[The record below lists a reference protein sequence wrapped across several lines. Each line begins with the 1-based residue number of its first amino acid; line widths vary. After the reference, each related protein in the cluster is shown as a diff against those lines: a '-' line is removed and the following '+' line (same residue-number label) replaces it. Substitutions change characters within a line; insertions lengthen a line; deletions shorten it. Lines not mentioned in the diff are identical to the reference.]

1 LHPAPNIDLFPQQL
15 LLDQDQDEDQVAGQP
30 ATFDPNFLNEVDK
43 YLASFDKP
51 PADEPELPFLIEENP
66 PETYQDGSTT
76 VPNVETEPSMDVDD
90 HNVPSFQQKQIFC
103 NLPPPVSAP
112 PNIPGNNHMGDYLV
126 PPPQTF
132 FDNLP
137 TTVCATF
144 SINANGHVVQVDPF
158 HTRSKSV
165 IVQGPALVA
174 RLSTRAKKTPA
185 KTNAERCELYRK
197 KQKTKK
203 EKDEEE
209 LRMLD
214 AKNRALK
221 AKETAIRNRVQRMKQ
236 ALLRMG
242 LGNYV
247 Y

>member
-90 HNVPSFQQKQIFC
+90 HNVP
-103 NLPPPVSAP
+103 
-112 PNIPGNNHMGDYLV
+112 
-126 PPPQTF
+126 PPQTF
-132 FDNLP
+132 FDSLP

>member
-1 LHPAPNIDLFPQQL
+1 LHPVPNIDLFSQQL
-15 LLDQDQDEDQVAGQP
+15 LLDQDQDESQVAGQP
-30 ATFDPNFLNEVDK
+30 ATFDPDFLNEVDK
-43 YLASFDKP
+43 FIASFDKP
-51 PADEPELPFLIEENP
+51 PADEPELPVLIEENP

-144 SINANGHVVQVDPF
+144 SINANGHVVQVDPI

-165 IVQGPALVA
+165 IVQGPAFVA
-174 RLSTRAKKTPA
+174 RLSTRAKKP

-221 AKETAIRNRVQRMKQ
+221 VKETAIRNRVQRMKK